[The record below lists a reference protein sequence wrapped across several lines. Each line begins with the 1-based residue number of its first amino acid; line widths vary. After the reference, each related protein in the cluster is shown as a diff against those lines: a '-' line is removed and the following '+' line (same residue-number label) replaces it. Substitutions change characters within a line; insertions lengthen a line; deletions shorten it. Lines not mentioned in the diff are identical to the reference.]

1 MFKICNYS
9 KTVRLMPKNLWLAI
23 IENDNLIFNSW
34 DGMTRKLFADGQITE
49 KQVTDF
55 FNNHKND

>member
-1 MFKICNYS
+1 
-9 KTVRLMPKNLWLAI
+9 MPKNLWLAI